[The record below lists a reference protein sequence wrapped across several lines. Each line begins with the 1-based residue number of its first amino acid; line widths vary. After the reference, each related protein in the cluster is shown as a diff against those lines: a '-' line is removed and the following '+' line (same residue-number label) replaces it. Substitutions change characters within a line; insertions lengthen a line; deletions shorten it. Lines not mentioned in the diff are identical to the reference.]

1 LFIIGTQLGEHVR
14 RAEACIIIVSQA
26 LMPTD
31 VAYGTKCDAANF
43 SGSFGN
49 VVAHRKDL
57 RRLLIQE
64 QMIVP
69 EVWATNVPV
78 EAFGL

>member
-1 LFIIGTQLGEHVR
+1 
-14 RAEACIIIVSQA
+14 
-26 LMPTD
+26 MPAD
-31 VAYGTKCDAANF
+31 VAYGPECAAANF

-57 RRLLIQE
+57 RRLFIQE
-64 QMIVP
+64 QMIIP
-69 EVWATNVPV
+69 EVWTANVPM

>member
-1 LFIIGTQLGEHVR
+1 LSIIGTQLGEHVSN
-14 RAEACIIIVSQA
+14 AEACIIIVSQA
-26 LMPTD
+26 LMPAY
-31 VAYGTKCDAANF
+31 VAYGTECDAANF

-57 RRLLIQE
+57 RCLFVKK

-69 EVWATNVPV
+69 EVWTTNVPV
-78 EAFGL
+78 EALGL